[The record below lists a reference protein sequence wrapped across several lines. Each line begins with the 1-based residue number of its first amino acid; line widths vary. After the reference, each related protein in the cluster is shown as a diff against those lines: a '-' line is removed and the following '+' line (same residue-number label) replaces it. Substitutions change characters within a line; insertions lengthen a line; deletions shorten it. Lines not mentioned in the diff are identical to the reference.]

1 MRDKEKNNKRKKS
14 TKKSG
19 RVSDETRVV
28 RTTEKSK
35 KGKKKNKKGK
45 GKKVFFTLLKII
57 IVCGLLAG
65 LIAAGIIA
73 GIFFGLFGDD
83 FKITKDEL
91 IIKSENSTVYDSEG
105 NLLATINGDEKRKIV
120 TLSEMNEYLPKAY
133 VAIEDERF
141 YNHNGVDIKRTA
153 AATAT
158 YILNGGNSK
167 FGGSTLTQQLVKNI
181 TNQKQKD
188 WTRKVKEMARA
199 IQVENLISKDQILE
213 LYLNVI
219 FVGEDVYGVA
229 LASELYFS
237 KNVKDLTIAEC
248 AFLAGINHTPN
259 SYKPFKEFETEE
271 KKQEMMNL
279 INKRT
284 KTVLGKM
291 KEVTYINEEQYN
303 QAIAEVDAG
312 LKFQKGSSSNSTE
325 YSYITLAAIN
335 QIKNQLMEEKDM
347 NETMAE
353 TYIYSS
359 GLKIYTTEK
368 PSIQNRLEEEM
379 RKPKYIVKSYTGEN
393 KHSQAAMV
401 IIDHTTGKVV
411 GCVGGV
417 GDEARTRKGNWNRAT
432 QSTKATGSAMKPL
445 AVIAPAVQAG
455 IITAGSVYDDAPTTE
470 FNGRQ
475 WPKNYYGG
483 YKGLST
489 VRYAIEISQNIVP
502 VRIISQ
508 LGVEK
513 SVDFLR
519 KAGISTVTDTEGFSL
534 ALGGMTYGVTPLEMS
549 AGYAMIANDGE
560 YIEPTFYS
568 EVKNSKDEVVLQPNQ
583 RREKLLSTSQ
593 AYIVKN
599 ILMQPV
605 VGGAGTATYCK
616 ISGKDVCAKTG
627 TTSDDFDRWLCG
639 FTPYYTSAC
648 WFGYDNNETVHYLGN
663 PAGKI
668 WDAVMT
674 DIHKGLEAKR
684 FTVPG
689 DIIRVGI
696 CKDSGKLPNE
706 FCSQDQRGS
715 RVYTEVFIKGTAPS
729 ERCDCHVKAQV
740 CEATGK
746 NIAEGS
752 FCTAVERVYIT
763 RPNGNAKTNWK
774 AAGDAA
780 YMLPT
785 EECMDHKE
793 DPNAA
798 NENVENTNTNTN
810 GVSSS
815 NTVNNADKN
824 TNTSDKNTNTTNTST
839 NTSGGNTNTNT
850 STNTNTGSSS
860 TNTVPDGEK
869 PGGQGKPK
877 PSENTV
883 EPDKEG

>member
-325 YSYITLAAIN
+325 YS
-335 QIKNQLMEEKDM
+335 
-347 NETMAE
+347 
-353 TYIYSS
+353 
-359 GLKIYTTEK
+359 
-368 PSIQNRLEEEM
+368 
-379 RKPKYIVKSYTGEN
+379 
-393 KHSQAAMV
+393 
-401 IIDHTTGKVV
+401 
-411 GCVGGV
+411 
-417 GDEARTRKGNWNRAT
+417 
-432 QSTKATGSAMKPL
+432 
-445 AVIAPAVQAG
+445 
-455 IITAGSVYDDAPTTE
+455 
-470 FNGRQ
+470 
-475 WPKNYYGG
+475 
-483 YKGLST
+483 
-489 VRYAIEISQNIVP
+489 
-502 VRIISQ
+502 
-508 LGVEK
+508 
-513 SVDFLR
+513 
-519 KAGISTVTDTEGFSL
+519 
-534 ALGGMTYGVTPLEMS
+534 
-549 AGYAMIANDGE
+549 
-560 YIEPTFYS
+560 
-568 EVKNSKDEVVLQPNQ
+568 
-583 RREKLLSTSQ
+583 
-593 AYIVKN
+593 
-599 ILMQPV
+599 
-605 VGGAGTATYCK
+605 
-616 ISGKDVCAKTG
+616 
-627 TTSDDFDRWLCG
+627 
-639 FTPYYTSAC
+639 
-648 WFGYDNNETVHYLGN
+648 
-663 PAGKI
+663 
-668 WDAVMT
+668 
-674 DIHKGLEAKR
+674 
-684 FTVPG
+684 
-689 DIIRVGI
+689 
-696 CKDSGKLPNE
+696 
-706 FCSQDQRGS
+706 
-715 RVYTEVFIKGTAPS
+715 
-729 ERCDCHVKAQV
+729 
-740 CEATGK
+740 
-746 NIAEGS
+746 
-752 FCTAVERVYIT
+752 
-763 RPNGNAKTNWK
+763 
-774 AAGDAA
+774 
-780 YMLPT
+780 
-785 EECMDHKE
+785 
-793 DPNAA
+793 
-798 NENVENTNTNTN
+798 
-810 GVSSS
+810 
-815 NTVNNADKN
+815 
-824 TNTSDKNTNTTNTST
+824 
-839 NTSGGNTNTNT
+839 
-850 STNTNTGSSS
+850 
-860 TNTVPDGEK
+860 
-869 PGGQGKPK
+869 
-877 PSENTV
+877 
-883 EPDKEG
+883 